1 MPFTC
6 QIPVKSYIKT
16 YIENN
21 CGSPADLTQLPEINS
36 LFLTCLKSPR
46 FSRDKQIKCNYSHS
60 VDIIISS
67 DYFYRY
73 GWQLSKTDIV
83 HFNTRCEA
91 FIKFNS
97 RQFIMANSSLGIP
110 VSRSIR
116 EFQATFKF
124 PEDSFSYDAIK
135 KDFERHG
142 AKIPLKFDREYKQE
156 LFNIFLE
163 SLSTLG
169 TVSKSFK
176 HELDNQT

>member
-1 MPFTC
+1 MPFTV

-36 LFLTCLKSPR
+36 LFLTCLKFPR
-46 FSRDKQIKCNYSHS
+46 FNRDKQIKCNYTHS
-60 VDIIISS
+60 VEIIISK
-67 DYFYRY
+67 DHFYRY

-83 HFNTRCEA
+83 HFNARCEA

-97 RQFIMANSSLGIP
+97 RQFIMANASLGIP
-110 VSRSIR
+110 VSKSIR
-116 EFQATFKF
+116 DFQTIFKF
-124 PEDSFSYDAIK
+124 SEDSFSYDAIK
-135 KDFERHG
+135 KDFDRHG

-156 LFNIFLE
+156 LFNIFME

-176 HELDNQT
+176 YEPINKT